1 MKTQWLGLSLLFA
14 ALSGC
19 VAPPPPSERA
29 TDAARNLNLA
39 ARFGRMDLAAAQ
51 AADSTREEF
60 LQRRAGWGKTLRILD
75 TEMAGFQMPDATH
88 ATVVVDV
95 SWVRMNESIVRS
107 TRVSQA
113 WRDEQRGGW
122 KLVREKRVEGDLG
135 LFGEYVEIQAKQTKD
150 VHFPVRV
157 IKE

>member
-1 MKTQWLGLSLLFA
+1 MKIRWFASLALLPA
-14 ALSGC
+14 AVGC
-19 VAPPPPSERA
+19 VTPPPPAERA
-29 TDAARNLNLA
+29 TDAARDLNLA
-39 ARFGRMDLAAAQ
+39 ARFGRLDLAASH
-51 AADSTREEF
+51 AADSVRSEF
-60 LQRRAGWGKTLRILD
+60 LERRAGWGKTLRILD

-95 SWVRMNESIVRS
+95 SWVRMDETNVRS

-113 WRDEQRGGW
+113 WRDETNGGW

-135 LFGEYVEIQAKQTKD
+135 LFGEYVEMRPRQAKD

-157 IKE
+157 IRE